1 MKNDKRC
8 PVMNPAVR
16 LTVQEILQNKNFE
29 NAQLLA
35 GKNGLHRT
43 VKWIHIMEVTSL
55 EELLNGSEFI
65 LSTGVAMSENEE
77 LFLSF
82 FKQLIEFGAAGICL
96 ELGTYIQAVPKE
108 IIDLANRHDFPIIV
122 FNRKVRFVDIT
133 QDINTLLINK
143 HYQMISA
150 LEEYSNRLNQLLL
163 TSNSQQKILMFLH
176 EHLNMSVLFIPKQG
190 EPIIFSKQTRKII
203 DQLLPRL
210 KDEMKDDEMMVRQS
224 IQALNQHLAEL
235 VIISD
240 EAPILDY
247 EKLIVDRTATALA
260 QNTLRELYFEVRRE
274 ASESG
279 WVQGWLDGIHSEDKL
294 NRYLKASNPDMISN
308 GSVVLLLKIT
318 QADVSSLDIPYL
330 NIILRTILQSKG
342 FSVFFTTRK
351 RHLIL
356 ILVNNRKRMDWKLR
370 VQAGIDEIKKAM
382 EMEMGIAVGRMANQL
397 TEVKKSYQSA
407 EETLIIQESKSDE
420 FLPSFYEDLYIYRL
434 ISIVK
439 DQGVLEDFIEDYIG
453 PLIKYDQEYNG
464 NLLETLK
471 VFLMCNGSK
480 KETAS
485 SLFIVRQTLYQRLQK
500 LSEILGDDF
509 MSSYKRQAI
518 EFAITAYRYQTYS
531 KPQ

>member
-1 MKNDKRC
+1 
-8 PVMNPAVR
+8 MNPAVR
-16 LTVQEILQNKNFE
+16 LTVQEILQNRNFQH
-29 NAQLLA
+29 AKVLA

-43 VKWIHIMEVTSL
+43 VKWIHIMEVTAI

-108 IIDLANRHDFPIIV
+108 IIELANRHDFPIIV

-143 HYQMISA
+143 HYQMISE

-163 TSNSQQKILMFLH
+163 TSNSQQKILMSLH
-176 EHLNMSVLFIPKQG
+176 EHVKMSVLFIPKQG
-190 EPIIFSKQTRKII
+190 EPLIFSKQTRKII
-203 DQLLPRL
+203 DQILPQL
-210 KDEMKDDEMMVRQS
+210 KDDRKNDERIVRQT
-224 IQALNQHLAEL
+224 IQALNQQLAEL
-235 VIISD
+235 IIISD
-240 EAPILDY
+240 SAPISDY

-294 NRYLKASNPDMISN
+294 TRYLKASDPDMITN
-308 GSVVLLLKIT
+308 GSVVLLLKIN
-318 QADVSSLDIPYL
+318 QADESSLDLPYL
-330 NIILRTILQSKG
+330 NILLRSIFQSKG

-351 RHLIL
+351 RQLIL
-356 ILVNNRKRMDWKLR
+356 ILVNHRKKVDWKVR
-370 VQAGIDEIKKAM
+370 VQAGIDEMKKAM
-382 EMEMGIAVGRMANQL
+382 EMEVEIAVGRMVNQL
-397 TEVKKSYQSA
+397 TEVKKSYQTA
-407 EETLIIQESKSDE
+407 EETLMIQDSQTND

-464 NLLETLK
+464 KLIETLK
-471 VFLMCNGSK
+471 VFFMCNGSK

-500 LSEILGDDF
+500 LSELLGDDF

-518 EFAITAYRYQTYS
+518 EFAITAYHYQTYS
-531 KPQ
+531 NSQ

>member
-1 MKNDKRC
+1 
-8 PVMNPAVR
+8 MNPAVR
-16 LTVQEILQNKNFE
+16 LTVQEILQNRNFQ
-29 NAQLLA
+29 NAKVLA

-43 VKWIHIMEVTSL
+43 VKWIHIMEVTAI

-96 ELGTYIQAVPKE
+96 ELGTYIQVVPKDV
-108 IIDLANRHDFPIIV
+108 IDLANRHDFPIIA
-122 FNRKVRFVDIT
+122 FNCKVRFVDIT

-143 HYQMISA
+143 HYQMISE

-190 EPIIFSKQTRKII
+190 ELTILSKQKRKII
-203 DQLLPRL
+203 EQIVPRL
-210 KDEMKDDEMMVRQS
+210 KDDMKNDEMMVRQP
-224 IQALNQHLAEL
+224 IQAINQQLAEL

-240 EAPILDY
+240 SAPIFDY

-279 WVQGWLDGIHSEDKL
+279 WIQGWLDGIHSEDKI
-294 NRYLKASNPDMISN
+294 NRYLKASDPDMISN
-308 GSVVLLLKIT
+308 GSVVLLLEIN
-318 QADVSSLDIPYL
+318 QADVSNLDIPYL
-330 NIILRTILQSKG
+330 NILLRSILQSKG

-356 ILVNNRKRMDWKLR
+356 ILINNRKKTDWKLR

-382 EMEMGIAVGRMANQL
+382 ETEVKIAVGRMANQL
-397 TEVKKSYQSA
+397 TEVNKSYQSA
-407 EETLIIQESKSDE
+407 EETLIILDSKTNE
-420 FLPSFYEDLYIYRL
+420 CLPSFYEDLYIYRL

-439 DQGVLEDFIEDYIG
+439 DQGVLEDFIQDYIG
-453 PLIKYDQEYNG
+453 PLIKHDQEYNG
-464 NLLETLK
+464 KLLETLK

-480 KETAS
+480 SETAS

-500 LSEILGDDF
+500 LSELLGDDF

-518 EFAITAYRYQTYS
+518 EFAITAYLYQGYS
-531 KPQ
+531 KSQ